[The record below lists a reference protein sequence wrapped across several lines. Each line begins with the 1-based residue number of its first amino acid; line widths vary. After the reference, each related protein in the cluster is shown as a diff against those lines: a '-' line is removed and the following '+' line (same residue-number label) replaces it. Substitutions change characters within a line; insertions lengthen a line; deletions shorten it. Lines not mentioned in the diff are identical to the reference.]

1 MNGEM
6 PSEEDEPAIGRE
18 ATAAV
23 EAAQDHAR
31 DLLDAA
37 KLLQADFPHLALH
50 FAVLA
55 LEEIGRGVLLV
66 VRASPGTSERGRSL
80 ADAMEDHV
88 QKLFWALWSPSRA
101 DWMSGGQVEEFRD
114 LALAIHEQRKSGL
127 YFDPSAAS
135 LPRKAVTAEET
146 ANVIG
151 LAEARLGMETTTSWA
166 PVGSEQAENVLFFT
180 EAVADPRWREFVFSG
195 ASMQKLV
202 ELRAMPQWMAWLRE
216 QIEGG
221 ERAARETAERE
232 LAREAPESEKEALT
246 AKWSMEFRFFS
257 ESHSI
262 RQSALNS
269 WNDGIN
275 WIKLREAGSK
285 QLIVTVTLPRAV
297 LAGALWGA
305 SYSLAQ
311 QLLIALN
318 VGTFGF
324 FWWRP
329 RIDLARFFEKLRD
342 LDTNDEVVIERS
354 PSLAIDWGRQALT
367 DAVLSRVMTCF
378 AMLPR
383 DGDDP
388 VAQALAHYLRAL
400 ALIAKSDIHIAFN
413 ANVFNEL
420 FVALRDG
427 MVAYGDWDGA
437 GSFVERFGE
446 FAKRFFKGDE
456 DEERFIEAA
465 SLCESGQVDAIDLP
479 FEKVIMIKLLADA
492 YYFEK
497 LGDLARERER
507 AEAAADA
514 GS

>member
-1 MNGEM
+1 MR
-6 PSEEDEPAIGRE
+6 EDEGEPAIGRE
-18 ATAAV
+18 AAAVV

-37 KLLQADFPHLALH
+37 KLLQTDFPHLAFH

-66 VRASPGTSERGRSL
+66 VRASPGGSERGGSL
-80 ADAMEDHV
+80 AEAMEDHV
-88 QKLFWALWSPSRA
+88 QKLFWALWSPSRV
-101 DWMSGGQVEEFRD
+101 DWISGGQIEEFRE
-114 LALAIHEQRKSGL
+114 LGLAIHEQRKSGL

-135 LPRKAVTAEET
+135 LPREAVTAKET

-166 PVGSEQAENVLFFT
+166 PVGSAQAENVLFFT
-180 EAVADPRWREFVFSG
+180 EAVTDPRWREFVFSG
-195 ASMQKLV
+195 PSLQKLV
-202 ELRAMPQWMAWLRE
+202 ELREMPRWIAWLRE
-216 QIEGG
+216 QIEDA
-221 ERAARETAERE
+221 ERIAREAAERE
-232 LAREAPESEKEALT
+232 LAREPPASVDEGLA

-262 RQSALNS
+262 RQSALNR
-269 WNDGIN
+269 WNDGVA

-285 QLIVTVTLPRAV
+285 QLIVTLTLPRAV
-297 LAGALWGA
+297 LAGSLWGA

-318 VGTFGF
+318 VGAFGF
-324 FWWRP
+324 FWWHP
-329 RIDLARFFEKLRD
+329 RADLARFFEKLRD

-354 PSLAIDWGRQALT
+354 PSMEIDWGRQALT
-367 DAVLSRVMTCF
+367 DVVLSRVMTCF

-413 ANVFNEL
+413 ASVFNEFL
-420 FVALRDG
+420 VALRDG
-427 MVAYGDWDGA
+427 LAAYGDWDGA

-456 DEERFIEAA
+456 DEERFIEAVR
-465 SLCESGQVDAIDLP
+465 LCEEGRIDAIDLP
-479 FEKVIMIKLLADA
+479 FEKVIMMKLLADA
-492 YYFEK
+492 YYLEK
-497 LGDLARERER
+497 FSDLATEREQ
-507 AEAAADA
+507 ADSGGDA